1 MWNGWRTRENFNFF
15 STFFFCTLLQL
26 IWIKSQCIFH
36 NQLEKKCFLLRKLLT
51 STMKRPAGSLSMA
64 MSKNTRGNPIFL
76 VAKLRRH
83 NWIKLG
89 WLAKW
94 FWFSV
99 CRRPIERACRH
110 SVPATREAIF
120 VHVFASDWVCACG
133 KCECVDAQGTMNV
146 ERRKVNRYERI
157 LFDVCEFGLHFINA
171 FAIISM
177 FRLYINRIQSIASRT
192 PISISRLRKCQ
203 SAYGL
208 KCLMALLLALN
219 LKQLLFWFNF
229 ILFSWYNVFFL
240 MMNINMLHLRHFF

>member
-1 MWNGWRTRENFNFF
+1 MNKKSVHF
-15 STFFFCTLLQL
+15 SQ
-26 IWIKSQCIFH
+26 SM
-36 NQLEKKCFLLRKLLT
+36 KKKKFLLRKLLT

-120 VHVFASDWVCACG
+120 VHVFASDWVYAWG
-133 KCECVDAQGTMNV
+133 KCDCVDAQGTMNV

-157 LFDVCEFGLHFINA
+157 LFDVCEFGLRFINV

-192 PISISRLRKCQ
+192 PNSISRLRKCQ

-208 KCLMALLLALN
+208 KCLMALLLAPKL
-219 LKQLLFWFNF
+219 LQSLFWFSF
-229 ILFSWYNVFFL
+229 ILFPWNNVFFL
-240 MMNINMLHLRHFF
+240 YDEH